1 MDLKSVTAYS
11 GLAVLSVIWGMAFVA
26 IKAVVTELSPV
37 NLALLRWF
45 IAAVPFLI
53 LLPIIGRPRVSLERK
68 DVPRLLIVAFAN
80 VAGYHISLYYAETT
94 ISAGMSALL
103 TSLGP
108 IFIAIL
114 SYMLLRESPGR
125 KVIAGLALATL
136 GTVILSVGSISINDL
151 SSYAGILEALGTAFC
166 YALFT
171 VLGKPLVHKYGS
183 ASTTILAGLLGT
195 AMMLPLLSGSF
206 VAQTEALS
214 FDGWVGVV
222 YLAILSTVFGYLMFY
237 ALVSRGA
244 VTRLAIQLYL
254 IPVISVIGGALL
266 LTEGITPAVV
276 VGGGLMLFAVGIT
289 TWRGRPAAPTQPLK
303 GKRP

>member
-26 IKAVVTELSPV
+26 IKAVVVELSPV

-45 IAAVPFLI
+45 IAGVPFLI
-53 LLPIIGRPRVSLERK
+53 LLPIIGRPKVSFERK
-68 DVPRLLIVAFAN
+68 DVPRLLVVAFAN
-80 VAGYHISLYYAETT
+80 VAGYHISLYYAETA

-103 TSLGP
+103 TALGP

-114 SYMLLRESPGR
+114 SYLILKETSGR
-125 KVIAGLALATL
+125 RVVAGLTLATL
-136 GTVILSVGSISINDL
+136 GTVILSVGSISVGDL
-151 SSYAGILEALGTAFC
+151 SSYAGILEALITAFC
-166 YALFT
+166 YALFA

-183 ASTTILAGLLGT
+183 APTTILAGLVGT

-206 VAQTEALS
+206 VSQTEALS

-222 YLAILSTVFGYLMFY
+222 YLALLSTVFGYLMFY
-237 ALVSRGA
+237 TLVSRGA

-266 LTEGITPAVV
+266 LTEAVTPAILI
-276 VGGGLMLFAVGIT
+276 GGGLMLFAVGIT
-289 TWRGRPAAPTQPLK
+289 TWKGRPSTAA
-303 GKRP
+303 RPSSDK